1 MDKIRAGDFL
11 DKAEKLL
18 AWGGMYLEEMR
29 NYGRHAEL
37 DDVERVFVSILLT
50 LDSVHQAL
58 VDAAKKLDL
67 DQWRDQLNQL
77 RENDILLRYLW
88 KARNSET
95 HDALVKWRPS
105 MKHIE
110 MRVIDPSRTAKIADP
125 RMIGQQASIARLFCY
140 LFDARNEAELIE
152 VLKENPKPS
161 LEKQAEAGVEL
172 LHSLDSLSLDSFSL
186 GRGNGVQTID
196 APTSHLGKMLPP
208 SADQA
213 VLHGLE
219 FYKSKLNE
227 LKNAKIVAP

>member
-1 MDKIRAGDFL
+1 MDKGRAGDFI

-18 AWGGMYLEEMR
+18 AWGGTYLEEMR

-37 DDVERVFVSILLT
+37 DDVERVFVSILLV

-105 MKHIE
+105 MRHVE
-110 MRVIDPSRTAKIADP
+110 LRVVDPIKATKIADP
-125 RMIGQQASIARLFCY
+125 RMIGRQASIARLFCY
-140 LFDARNEAELIE
+140 LFDAKNEAELVE
-152 VLKENPKPS
+152 VLKVNPKPS
-161 LEKQAEAGVEL
+161 LQRQVEAGVEL
-172 LHSLDSLSLDSFSL
+172 LHSLDSLSLDSFAL
-186 GRGNGVQTID
+186 GRGNGAQTID
-196 APTSHLGKMLPP
+196 APTSHLGKVLPP
-208 SADQA
+208 SADRA

-227 LKNAKIVAP
+227 LKNAKNVAP